1 MYSMFML
8 ENKCWMKHRWVVA
21 WTYLQ
26 SMKTHWIR
34 PYRDNFIVRHK
45 QIQSLNSPSQI
56 FLTTHRRTSISRYS
70 IVFSLHRLSCSVL
83 VDSLE
88 EGFHVLYLHLDSHH
102 VDPSKYTQ
110 HHYLTTVTVSWKA
123 DTCSNYKKCVHC
135 SGTGKTTKNIMHA
148 SVISDVYFLRP

>member
-1 MYSMFML
+1 ML
-8 ENKCWMKHRWVVA
+8 NETSLSGGLNLSAKYENSLDTSLSRQFHRE
-21 WTYLQ
+21 TQ
-26 SMKTHWIR
+26 TN
-34 PYRDNFIVRHK
+34 PIVELT
-45 QIQSLNSPSQI
+45 IQI

-110 HHYLTTVTVSWKA
+110 HQLPNYCNSFLKSW
-123 DTCSNYKKCVHC
+123 CSNYKKCVHC